1 MQIHRFW
8 DSAGLWP
15 WCYIQVLPN
24 PTDKTAQ
31 DIYADAMKLSKDE
44 RDKLSLMLAQENDS
58 FYATPEIEQAWD
70 EEIARRIKLMD
81 EGKMQMY
88 DGDEVMRE
96 LRKIAS
102 CAK

>member
-1 MQIHRFW
+1 M
-8 DSAGLWP
+8 P
-15 WCYIQVLPN
+15 K

>member
-1 MQIHRFW
+1 M
-8 DSAGLWP
+8 P
-15 WCYIQVLPN
+15 K

-58 FYATPEIEQAWD
+58 IYATPEIEQAWD
-70 EEIARRIKLMD
+70 EEVARRIKLMG
-81 EGKMQMY
+81 EGKLQVH
-88 DGDEVMRE
+88 DGDEVMQK

-102 CAK
+102 CAE

>member
-1 MQIHRFW
+1 MLNVHFW

-15 WCYIQVLPN
+15 CCYIRVMPKS
-24 PTDKTAQ
+24 TDKTAQ
-31 DIYADAMKLSKDE
+31 DLYAAAMKLSKDE

-70 EEIARRIKLMD
+70 EEVARRIKLMD
-81 EGKMQMY
+81 EGTMQMH